1 MNGIWIKRL
10 GSHRGRRRLW
20 LETRK
25 LISCGMQPGAR
36 FRIDHMSNGVRLRL
50 DEAGTHQVSRKM
62 KGERELPV
70 IDVNSDEWL
79 MPLKDC
85 EVVRVVLREDAIYV
99 LRPASEMAKAERLS
113 RLQKQ
118 LASGN
123 VRTASLAHGGGVLS
137 NACHAGLKEA
147 GLHADLRFAVEI
159 DEGYMEQSL
168 AHNDA
173 TGARTAALVVPL
185 QELVQDEWA
194 MGQLPKV
201 EVLEMGLPCSGASK
215 AGKSKRGLSM
225 MEDHPEVGHLVHA
238 ALAVIQKIQPAA
250 VVLEN
255 VETYATTASAQILR
269 HQLRD
274 MGYEVR
280 EHVLDARDFGSME
293 ARIRW
298 ALVATTAGIT
308 PLEAVEKSGA
318 STQTLGDFLDDVPAD
333 DPSWS
338 GLDYLKEKEVRDAEA
353 GKGFKMQTVNADS
366 TSVPTIR
373 KSYNKGGSTDPFVEH
388 PSQAGLLRKFT
399 PSEHARIKGVP
410 EHLVKNL
417 PATTAHELLGQGIAY
432 APFRSLFKALGQAL
446 QSAKDAAAAA
456 ATSNLAPL
464 GARMEAVTG

>member
-1 MNGIWIKRL
+1 MQGIWIKRL

-36 FRIDHMSNGVRLRL
+36 FRIDHLSNGVRLRL
-50 DEAGTHQVSRKM
+50 DDAGTHQVSRKM

-85 EVVRVVLREDAIYV
+85 EVVRVVLRKDAIYV
-99 LRPASEMAKAERLS
+99 LQPASEMAKAERLA
-113 RLQKQ
+113 RLKTQ
-118 LASGN
+118 LAAGK

-137 NACHAGLKEA
+137 HACHAGLEEA

-168 AHNDA
+168 EHNDA
-173 TGARTAALVVPL
+173 TGLGTATLVVPL

-255 VETYATTASAQILR
+255 VEAYATSASAQILR

-280 EHVLDARDFGSME
+280 EHVLDAREFGSME
-293 ARIRW
+293 GRVRW

-308 PLEAVEKSGA
+308 PLEAVERSGA
-318 STQTLGDFLDDVPAD
+318 SNQTLGQLLDDVPAD
-333 DPSWS
+333 DPRWS
-338 GLDYLKEKEVRDAEA
+338 GLDYLKEKELRDAEA

-366 TSVPTIR
+366 TSVPTLR
-373 KSYNKGGSTDPFVEH
+373 KGYSKGGSTDPFVEH
-388 PSQAGLLRKFT
+388 PTDKDLLRKFT

-410 EHLVKNL
+410 EHLVKDL
-417 PATTAHELLGQGIAY
+417 PATTAHQLLGQGIAY
-432 APFRSLFKALGQAL
+432 APFRSLFRALGQAL
-446 QSAKDAAAAA
+446 QGAKSVATSAAAN
-456 ATSNLAPL
+456 SLAPL
-464 GARMEAVTG
+464 GGRMNTVTG